1 MRGLQVL
8 VIVMGV
14 MIVAG
19 VVVLGVAISRR
30 VGGPAVE
37 AVAHTLDAPPGTRIV
52 GVAAVADRLG
62 VALQGGGPDRVVLFD
77 PRTGRSSVL
86 LSLPQ

>member
-19 VVVLGVAISRR
+19 VLVVGVTISRR
-30 VGGPAVE
+30 VAGLGVE
-37 AVAHTLDAPPGTRIV
+37 AAARTLDAPPGTRIV
-52 GVAAVADRLG
+52 GLAPVADRL
-62 VALQGGGPDRVVLFD
+62 ALLLQGGGPDRVVVFD
-77 PRTGRSSVL
+77 PRTGRTATL